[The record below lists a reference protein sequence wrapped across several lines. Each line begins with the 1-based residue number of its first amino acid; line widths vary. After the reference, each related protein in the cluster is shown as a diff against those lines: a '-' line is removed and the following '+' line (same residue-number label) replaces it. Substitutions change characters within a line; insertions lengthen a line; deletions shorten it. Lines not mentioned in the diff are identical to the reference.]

1 MSSRAGKG
9 MNIVAKK
16 NKKGSIRS
24 IFMHADAVDK
34 WLMTLGLLGA
44 VTDGFCTRMIVV
56 LASHLMNRM
65 GRAGASD
72 VHARVLHVNKSG
84 LLAFFYLACVSWSAC
99 FLEGYSW
106 TRTAERQTAR
116 MRSKYLKA
124 VLRQDVGYFD
134 LHVSSTPEVVT
145 SISNDIQMIQD
156 VLSQKV

>member
-72 VHARVLHVNKSG
+72 VHARVLHVNKVP
-84 LLAFFYLACVSWSAC
+84 LFYPSVTHRHSNTNTLIR
-99 FLEGYSW
+99 LG
-106 TRTAERQTAR
+106 
-116 MRSKYLKA
+116 
-124 VLRQDVGYFD
+124 FD
-134 LHVSSTPEVVT
+134 DCRVDYWLSSTWLVCHGRLV
-145 SISNDIQMIQD
+145 S
-156 VLSQKV
+156 